1 MKIKKIKSEG
11 QFIYPATIA
20 AAVKDANFLKK
31 DNSPMTQGEINLYLN
46 NQVETTNNNIT
57 SEINKLDLSKYV
69 TQDQFT
75 DSVDTSN
82 LMLKS
87 NVATINGQ
95 SLING
100 GNIEIDSSIYKVVTV
115 LPTENI
121 SIDKIY
127 LTKAS
132 TSTSTQTNFECWKY
146 ENEQWND
153 LGPFGSVKIDLS
165 AYLSKTEADQ
175 RYMVKSSNQNSSLIV
190 MNNGQVNNLGD
201 NGQAYNAIRNV
212 ESAQGQPYKGST
224 GSGFPL
230 NCASF
235 GVKTNGTAS
244 FSHKKYSSYTYD
256 KTTNT
261 DKTSG
266 AQNTAVLVFSGKS
279 GLLYAKNTGTANDV
293 TEAMYRRI
301 GVIDSPDDTQKCYS
315 AAQVDAAIDTS
326 NAINGRASDNIDLQ
340 INSLKARI
348 EDLENQNA
356 DLYAKVNLLL
366 QKCNVTEEELG
377 DLTIG
382 GGEARGFMPL
392 YDEIEVLQNEKREM
406 YNNLKED
413 INNAIF
419 EVTTDYSLLS
429 NIPFEEDV

>member
-20 AAVKDANFLKK
+20 AAVKDANFLKQ

-46 NQVETTNNNIT
+46 NQVDTVNSNIT
-57 SEINKLDLSKYV
+57 TEINKLELNKYV
-69 TQDQFT
+69 TQDQLN
-75 DSVDTSN
+75 DSVDTTN

-95 SLING
+95 SLTNG
-100 GNIEIDSSIYKVVTV
+100 GNIEIDSSIYKVVTT

-121 SIDKIY
+121 NLDKIY

-146 ENEQWND
+146 ENDAWTD

-165 AYLSKTEADQ
+165 AYLSKSEADQ
-175 RYMVKSSNQNSSLIV
+175 RYMVKSSNANSSLIV
-190 MNNGQVNNLGD
+190 LDNGQVNNLGN
-201 NGQAYNAIRNV
+201 NGQAYNAIRQVAEKDYN
-212 ESAQGQPYKGST
+212 SAT
-224 GSGFPL
+224 GSGFPI
-230 NCASF
+230 NCGSF
-235 GVKTNGTAS
+235 GVKLDGTTA
-244 FSHKKYSSYTYD
+244 FSHKKYDSYTYD
-256 KTTNT
+256 KTNNT
-261 DKTSG
+261 DKTTG
-266 AQNTAVLVFSGKS
+266 AKNTAVLVFSGRS
-279 GLLYAKNTGTANDV
+279 GLLYAKNTGSANDV
-293 TEAMYRRI
+293 TAAMYRRV
-301 GVIDSPDDTQKCYS
+301 GVIDSPDESQKCYS
-315 AAQVDAAIDTS
+315 AAQVDAAITTS
-326 NAINGRASDNIDLQ
+326 NSVSSRASDNIDLQ

-382 GGEARGFMPL
+382 GGTARGFIPQ

-406 YNNLKED
+406 YEALDMD
-413 INNAIF
+413 INQAIL
-419 EVTTDYSLLS
+419 EVTTDYSKLP
-429 NIPFEEDV
+429 NEPIDKEV